1 MLWRAL
7 GLFAAAAA
15 IISAAQA
22 EVRIRPATELA
33 APTASLGEVAD
44 IVAEP
49 ELAARLAGVVVA
61 DLGGLAPVAIDAPL
75 VRSLAGRLAP
85 GGLAVTGVGSV
96 ARRARVV
103 DAPALHLACVALL
116 PPAAAW
122 TPVRVSGSLT
132 VPDGPG
138 FALEATQLD
147 PRQQAGE
154 IAFSVRARD
163 GARETGRALV
173 VLRVERRVQ
182 VVVAARDI
190 PRGTLIAATDLRLE
204 ERAAD
209 ARSANAASDPAQL
222 VGGLARRDLAA
233 GELLGPALAMLPP
246 AVRAGA
252 PVTAVLPGRGFA
264 IEMPGTAL
272 ADARAGER
280 VQVRRAHDGVVIAGI
295 ARADGTV
302 AVTP

>member
-1 MLWRAL
+1 MIRRAL
-7 GLFAAAAA
+7 GLLLAAAALA
-15 IISAAQA
+15 AAQV
-22 EVRIRPATELA
+22 EIRIRPATELA
-33 APTASLGEVAD
+33 APTASLGEVAE
-44 IVAEP
+44 ITAEP
-49 ELAARLAGVVVA
+49 ELAARLAGIVIA
-61 DLGGLAPVAIDAPL
+61 DLSGLAPVAIDAPL
-75 VRSLAGRLAP
+75 VRALAGRAAP
-85 GGLAVTGVGSV
+85 GGLVVTGSGSV
-96 ARRARVV
+96 VRRARVV
-103 DAPALHLACVALL
+103 DAAALQAACAALL
-116 PPAAAW
+116 PAAASW
-122 TPVRVSGSLT
+122 SPVRVSSSLT

-147 PRQQAGE
+147 ARQQAGE

-173 VLRVERRVQ
+173 VLRVERRVP

-190 PRGTLIAATDLRLE
+190 PRGTLIAASDLRVE
-204 ERAAD
+204 QRAAD
-209 ARSANAASDPAQL
+209 ARTAGAATDPAQL

-264 IEMPGTAL
+264 IEMPATAL

-280 VQVRRAHDGVVIAGI
+280 VQVRRAHDGAVIAGI

-302 AVTP
+302 SVTP